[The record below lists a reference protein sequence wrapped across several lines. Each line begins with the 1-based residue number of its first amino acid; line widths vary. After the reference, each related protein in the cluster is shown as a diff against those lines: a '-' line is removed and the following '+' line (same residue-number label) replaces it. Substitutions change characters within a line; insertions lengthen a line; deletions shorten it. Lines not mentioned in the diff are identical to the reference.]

1 MQETH
6 FATEATAVPP
16 RPLSALG
23 AARVKSDSPIYD
35 RLELEWLRAGR
46 TVPRPVSPAGWRR
59 VDDDDRFRRA

>member
-1 MQETH
+1 MQKTH
-6 FATEATAVPP
+6 FATEATAGPP
-16 RPLSALG
+16 RPLSADPV
-23 AARVKSDSPIYD
+23 RSDSPIYD

>member
-1 MQETH
+1 M
-6 FATEATAVPP
+6 PP